1 MRLNRT
7 RHFLLKKLS
16 EKFIDNSENP
26 SDQADVVGLSY
37 SEIDLLLKNNK
48 KNRELVLSELEKS
61 EEIVFYNLK
70 EKGCFIEPKNGLSAF
85 ADKKYLRKNNE
96 IIINWLKNFV
106 QIFIPVASLIIA
118 YLALTL
124 KINSFQKTNSK
135 EIKNMELKI
144 NELEKKVNVTNKKN
158 IR

>member
-16 EKFIDNSENP
+16 EKFIDNNENP
-26 SDQADVVGLSY
+26 SEQADVVGLSF
-37 SEIDLLLKNNK
+37 SEIDSLLKNDK
-48 KNRELVLSELEKS
+48 KIRELVLYELEKS

-70 EKGCFIEPKNGLSAF
+70 EKGYFIEPTNGLSAF
-85 ADKKYLRKNNE
+85 AEKKYLRKNDE
-96 IIINWLKNFV
+96 IIISWLKNFV
-106 QIFIPVASLIIA
+106 QIFIPIASLIIA

-124 KINSFQKTNSK
+124 KINSFQKANSK